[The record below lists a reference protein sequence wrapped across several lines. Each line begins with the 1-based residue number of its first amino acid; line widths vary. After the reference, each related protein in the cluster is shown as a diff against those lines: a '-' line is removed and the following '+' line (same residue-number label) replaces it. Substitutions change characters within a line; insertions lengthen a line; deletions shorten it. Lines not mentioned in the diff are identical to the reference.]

1 MQTQIVPESAWPA
14 HDAELQPR
22 IGRLYFRGDLNCLSQ
37 PTMAIVG
44 SRRAGL
50 QGCHHAQVLASE
62 LAGHG
67 LCIASGLALG
77 VDAAAHLGALSQQ
90 TGRTI
95 AVLGHGLD
103 QTYPPQHATLMQRI
117 LDQGGLL
124 ISEYPDAM
132 APRPHHFLLRN
143 RLIAWLSVGVI
154 VIEAGHRSGALSTAQ
169 AAIELGRE
177 VMVLPGPV
185 SGGRYSG
192 GHRLIRDGAHLIEN
206 AKDVLLACRQPDLFE
221 RAPAHSTPDLPLE
234 LDTRAAQIMAVLDF
248 QPNAPEVLSAQSG
261 LGLSDLMAGLLILEL
276 RGLASRL
283 VDGRWSLR
291 PHSRMKE
298 S

>member
-14 HDAELQPR
+14 HDAELQPP
-22 IGRLYFRGDLNCLSQ
+22 IKRLYFQGDLNGLSQ

-50 QGCHHAQVLASE
+50 QGCHHAESIASE
-62 LAGHG
+62 LVRRGI
-67 LCIASGLALG
+67 CVASGLALG
-77 VDAAAHLGALSQQ
+77 IDAAAHFGALSQPH
-90 TGRTI
+90 GRTI

-103 QTYPPQHATLMQRI
+103 QIYPPQHAALAERI

-124 ISEYPDAM
+124 LSEYPDLT
-132 APRPHHFLLRN
+132 APRPHHFLHRN
-143 RLIAWLSVGVI
+143 RLIAWVSIGVI

-185 SGGRYSG
+185 SGGHYSG
-192 GHRLIRDGAHLIEN
+192 GHRLIRDGAHLIERGE
-206 AKDVLLACRQPDLFE
+206 DVLAACGQPDLFK
-221 RAPAHSTPDLPLE
+221 ASSTAVDPQEWRE
-234 LDTRAAQIMAVLDF
+234 LDPRAAKIMAVLDF
-248 QPNAPEVLSAQSG
+248 QPNVPEDLSRQSG
-261 LGLSDLMAGLLILEL
+261 LRLSDLMAGLLVLEL

-291 PHSRMKE
+291 PPSRMKE
-298 S
+298 F